1 MLLSR
6 LLTLVGV
13 VAIVLGVPF
22 WLLVDFP
29 SSCVTLVLCG
39 WNLLLVG
46 CLLVE
51 GFALKLFW
59 IGNVWVCAL

>member
-1 MLLSR
+1 MLSR
-6 LLTLVGV
+6 LLTLVDV
-13 VAIVLGVPF
+13 VEVVLGVPF
-22 WLLVDFP
+22 WLWVDFL

-51 GFALKLFW
+51 GFDLKLFW
-59 IGNVWVCAL
+59 VGNVWACTL